1 MSKNFKSFFASC
13 PKGLEEL
20 LQKEVLAQGIE
31 EAYIGEGGVTFY
43 SFPDKALDVIFN
55 SRIASRVFM
64 ELYTFQIKGERDLF
78 DAAFGPTWSNVL
90 DLEQTFK
97 ITTLLDSK
105 ASFYF
110 KNSLTISQIL
120 KDAMV
125 DKYREESGGERPSVD
140 TKNPDVSFLL
150 RIEDDRKNRSWKA
163 RVLLDL
169 CGDPLSNRGYR
180 VNTHSAPLR
189 ENLAAGIVMLTEFN
203 PKKDIFIDTMCGSGT
218 ILIEAALIK
227 GEIPPSYLKIRR
239 LIERKY
245 KSWDFLGHK
254 WFAEDPILQKKFEDK
269 VNRLYS
275 SILQSINTLDH
286 HQFYGYDKD
295 RRALEAAKE
304 NMKEALILG
313 NVITLSQQD
322 ACVLTPPAEAPGIVI
337 CNPPY
342 GERIGDKEELEDLYY
357 NYGENLKKNWKGFRA
372 FILTGDQ
379 ELRKQI
385 SLQTSRRFELFNGA
399 LDCRLLRYE
408 LY

>member
-1 MSKNFKSFFASC
+1 MSKNLKSFFASC

-20 LQKEVLAQGIE
+20 LKKEIDSLGIE
-31 EAYIGEGGVTFY
+31 GAELAEGGVSFK
-43 SFPDKALDVIFN
+43 SFPDKALDVIFE
-55 SRIASRVFM
+55 SRIASRLFM
-64 ELYTFQIKGERDLF
+64 ELFNYQIKGERDLY
-78 DAAFGPTWSNVL
+78 DVALRPSWKNVM
-90 DLEQTFK
+90 DLNQTFK
-97 ITTLLDSK
+97 ITTLLDIK
-105 ASFYF
+105 ASYYF
-110 KNSLTISQIL
+110 KNSLALSQIL
-120 KDAMV
+120 KDALV

-163 RVLLDL
+163 RILLDL

-203 PKKDIFIDTMCGSGT
+203 PKKDIFVDSMCGSGT
-218 ILIEAALIK
+218 LLIEAALIK
-227 GEIPPSYLKIRR
+227 GGIPPSYLKIRR

-254 WFAEDPILQKKFEDK
+254 WFEEDSILQKKFEDK
-269 VNRLYS
+269 VNKLYTK
-275 SILQSINTLDH
+275 ILNSINSIDE
-286 HQFYGYDKD
+286 HQFYGFDLD

-304 NMKEALILG
+304 NMREALILG
-313 NVITLSQQD
+313 KVITLAQQD
-322 ACVLTPPAEAPGIVI
+322 ATALLPPAEAPGIVI

-342 GERIGDKEELEDLYY
+342 GERIGDKEALADLYY

-372 FILTGDQ
+372 FVFTGEP

-385 SLQTSRRFELFNGA
+385 ALQTARRFELFNGS